1 MVNVLW
7 VNVVWIQLVRKFVFM
22 MLIVWLVNSV
32 KKMIQ
37 VKVLQGQME
46 FV

>member
-22 MLIVWLVNSV
+22 MLIVWLVNFV

>member
-7 VNVVWIQLVRKFVFM
+7 VNVVWIQLVRKFVFT
-22 MLIVWLVNSV
+22 MLIVWLVNFV
-32 KKMIQ
+32 KKMMQ

>member
-7 VNVVWIQLVRKFVFM
+7 VNVVWIQLVRKFAFM
-22 MLIVWLVNSV
+22 MLIVWLVNFV
-32 KKMIQ
+32 KKMMQ